1 MAPDVLA
8 VTKHLIVIRGA
19 LRTPTVDPPEQRVDR
34 FLYPVN
40 TCVRFGVARFEA
52 LARFAD
58 FLGQFVKFYAH
69 RIGPFQ
75 RSLLPFLPRDQ
86 FLALVG
92 VRSATLNQRVAT
104 GEAAFALGCHK
115 PAHIV
120 EYLVLDAF
128 AMILASM
135 LNCFCGLTLKET
147 ANNHGGDDG

>member
-1 MAPDVLA
+1 LVLS
-8 VTKHLIVIRGA
+8 K
-19 LRTPTVDPPEQRVDR
+19 
-34 FLYPVN
+34 
-40 TCVRFGVARFEA
+40 
-52 LARFAD
+52 
-58 FLGQFVKFYAH
+58 
-69 RIGPFQ
+69 GPC
-75 RSLLPFLPRDQ
+75 SPSSPGDQ

-92 VRSATLNQRVAT
+92 VRSATLNQREAT

-115 PAHIV
+115 PAHIG

>member
-1 MAPDVLA
+1 MGTTGVAISI
-8 VTKHLIVIRGA
+8 TSS
-19 LRTPTVDPPEQRVDR
+19 
-34 FLYPVN
+34 
-40 TCVRFGVARFEA
+40 GVARFEA

-58 FLGQFVKFYAH
+58 FLGQFIKFYAH

-115 PAHIV
+115 PAHIG
-120 EYLVLDAF
+120 EYFVLDAF

-135 LNCFCGLTLKET
+135 LNWLLR
-147 ANNHGGDDG
+147 AHGQGDRKQSRW